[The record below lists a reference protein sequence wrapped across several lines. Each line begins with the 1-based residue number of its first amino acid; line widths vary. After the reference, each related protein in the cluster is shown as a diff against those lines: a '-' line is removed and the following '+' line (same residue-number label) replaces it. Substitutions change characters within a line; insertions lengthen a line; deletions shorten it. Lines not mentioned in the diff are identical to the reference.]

1 MRKIFTFCLLFTV
14 LFTSAQDIPEVI
26 VKDLSGDDI
35 LTSEFTN
42 SEGIKVISFW
52 ATWCVP
58 CINELDAISEIYTDW
73 QDETNVEV
81 IAIATDDARTRRRV
95 KPLVNGKDWEFNIY
109 IDENQDFKRALN
121 VNILPYVIVVKDGK
135 IIHTR
140 TGYTQGSEEELF
152 EIVKQHAD

>member
-1 MRKIFTFCLLFTV
+1 MRKIFSFCLLFTV
-14 LFTSAQDIPEVI
+14 LFTTAQDIPEVT

-42 SEGIKVISFW
+42 SKDIKVISFW

-58 CINELDAISEIYTDW
+58 CINELDAISEIYMDW

-95 KPLVNGKDWEFNIY
+95 KPLVNGKDWEFKIY

-121 VNILPYVIVVKDGK
+121 VNILPYVIVVKDGE

>member
-1 MRKIFTFCLLFTV
+1 MFCFLFTV
-14 LFTSAQDIPEVI
+14 LFASAQDIPEVT
-26 VKDLSGDDI
+26 VKNLVGDDI

-42 SEGIKVISFW
+42 SKDIKIISFW

-58 CINELDAISEIYTDW
+58 CINELDAISELYTDW

-81 IAIATDDARTRRRV
+81 IAIATDDARTKRRI
-95 KPLVNGKDWEFNIY
+95 KPLVNGKDWEFEVY

-140 TGYTQGSEEELF
+140 TGYTQGSEEELY
-152 EIVKQHAD
+152 EIVKQHTD

>member
-1 MRKIFTFCLLFTV
+1 MRKILPFCFLFILLFA
-14 LFTSAQDIPEVI
+14 SAQDIPEVT
-26 VKDLSGDDI
+26 VKNLVGDDI

-42 SEGIKVISFW
+42 SKDIKVISFW

-81 IAIATDDARTRRRV
+81 IAIATDDARTKRRI
-95 KPLVNGKDWEFNIY
+95 KPLVNGKDWEFEVY
-109 IDENQDFKRALN
+109 VDENQDFKRALN
-121 VNILPYVIVVKDGK
+121 VNVLPYVIVVKDGK

-140 TGYTQGSEEELF
+140 TGYTQGSEEELY

>member
-1 MRKIFTFCLLFTV
+1 MRKLFMFCFLFTV
-14 LFTSAQDIPEVI
+14 LFASAQDIPEVT
-26 VKDLSGDDI
+26 VKNLVGDDI

-42 SEGIKVISFW
+42 SKDIKIISFW

-58 CINELDAISEIYTDW
+58 CINELDAISELYTDW

-81 IAIATDDARTRRRV
+81 IAIATDDARTKRRI
-95 KPLVNGKDWEFNIY
+95 KPLVNGKDWEFEVY

-140 TGYTQGSEEELF
+140 TGYTQGSEEELY
-152 EIVKQHAD
+152 EIVKQHTD

>member
-14 LFTSAQDIPEVI
+14 LFATAQDIPDVT
-26 VKDLSGDDI
+26 VQNLSGDDI
-35 LTSEFTN
+35 LTSEFIN
-42 SEGIKVISFW
+42 SKDIKVISFW

-95 KPLVNGKDWEFNIY
+95 NPLVNGKDWEFKIY

-152 EIVKQHAD
+152 EIVKQYAD